1 MREKQER
8 HGKELSKDGIPDLH
22 WDPRALYSKSNTE
35 GLLYL
40 ETGVWAL
47 VILYLLV
54 TGP

>member
-8 HGKELSKDGIPDLH
+8 HGKELRKDGIPGLH
-22 WDPRALYSKSNTE
+22 WDPRALYSKNSTE
-35 GLLYL
+35 GLSYL